1 MNPPGKTED
10 LTWSPDT
17 TALGPPVWNLPRRNI
32 SDKDLTSSL
41 ARISRHDN
49 MKALE
54 ILKKAR
60 EGGYAIG
67 AFNVS
72 SIETL
77 KAVTQ
82 AAQKLNSPIIIEAS
96 DGEVN
101 YVGVKELVAL
111 VNLSRQKTG
120 LPIILNL
127 DHGKDFEICKKA
139 IEAGF
144 DYVHIDTSK
153 LPLEENVAIAK
164 EVVKLAHSHGVLVEG
179 EMDHIEGSS
188 EDHTKE
194 DPVKYQKMGMYTD
207 PQKAADFVARTG
219 VDVFASFIG
228 NLHGVYAS
236 EKHLNL
242 ELLTKIRSVLPNTF
256 LSLHGGSDINGEEIK
271 KAIINGVVKINVNS
285 ELRIAYKMSLQE
297 SLNSSNEVAIYKLT
311 PPAIKAVQDVVER
324 KIRLFGSAGKA

>member
-1 MNPPGKTED
+1 
-10 LTWSPDT
+10 
-17 TALGPPVWNLPRRNI
+17 
-32 SDKDLTSSL
+32 
-41 ARISRHDN
+41 

-54 ILKKAR
+54 ILQKAKK
-60 EGGYAIG
+60 EGYAVG
-67 AFNVS
+67 AFNMS

-82 AAQKLNSPIIIEAS
+82 AALKLKSPIILEAS

-101 YVGVKELVAL
+101 YIGIKELVAL
-111 VNLSRQKTG
+111 VNLSREDSG

-127 DHGKDFEICKKA
+127 DHGKDFETCKKA

-164 EVVKLAHSHGVLVEG
+164 EVVKLAHFRGVLVEG

-194 DPVKYQKMGMYTD
+194 DPTMYQKAGMYTD
-207 PQKAADFVARTG
+207 PQKARDFVERTG
-219 VDVFASFIG
+219 IDVFASFIG
-228 NLHGVYAS
+228 NLHGVYAN
-236 EKHLNL
+236 EKHLDL
-242 ELLTKIRSVLPNTF
+242 ELLHKIRQALPNTF
-256 LSLHGGSDINGEEIK
+256 LSLHGGSGINENDIRRAVANNI
-271 KAIINGVVKINVNS
+271 VKVNVNS

-297 SLNSSNEVAIYKLT
+297 SLNSSNEVALYKLT
-311 PPAIKAVQDVVER
+311 PPAIKAVQEVVER
-324 KIRLFGSAGKA
+324 KIRLFGSVGKA

>member
-1 MNPPGKTED
+1 
-10 LTWSPDT
+10 
-17 TALGPPVWNLPRRNI
+17 
-32 SDKDLTSSL
+32 
-41 ARISRHDN
+41 

-54 ILKKAR
+54 ILQKAK
-60 EGGYAIG
+60 EGAYAIG

-82 AAQKLNSPIIIEAS
+82 AAQKLKSPIIIEAS

-101 YVGVKELVAL
+101 YIGIKELVAL
-111 VNLSRQKTG
+111 VNLSRQETG

-127 DHGKDFEICKKA
+127 DHGKDFETCKKA

-164 EVVKLAHSHGVLVEG
+164 EVVKLAHAHGVLVEG

-194 DPVKYQKMGMYTD
+194 DPTKYQKAGMYTD
-207 PQKAADFVARTG
+207 PQKARDFVERTNI
-219 VDVFASFIG
+219 DVFASFIG
-228 NLHGVYAS
+228 NLHGLYTN
-236 EKHLNL
+236 EIRLNL
-242 ELLTKIRSVLPNTF
+242 ELLDKIQKALPNAF
-256 LSLHGGSDINGEEIK
+256 LSLHGGSGINDDDVRQ
-271 KAIINGVVKINVNS
+271 AVKSNIVKVNVNS
-285 ELRIAYKMSLQE
+285 ELRIAYKLSLQE
-297 SLNSSNEVAIYKLT
+297 SLNSSNEVAIYKFT

-324 KIRLFGSAGKA
+324 KIHLFGSVNRA